1 LVRRG
6 DQTVLCESRSELPL
20 QVQRPI
26 VGPHGEAIVT
36 LLTPAGALLDG
47 DVVTLEVDC
56 GPGTD
61 VVLRQTGATR
71 LNRCTT
77 GGIDVQA
84 DFRVA
89 GDARLRVL
97 PYELIPFA
105 GARYAQ
111 TFRAHL
117 QEGAE
122 AAFLEIVAPGTLEL
136 PFAYADLAL
145 RLEAWL
151 GDDLAALDALR
162 VQPEPGEGA
171 DLKGDPGLPTRAG
184 LQGGSHSPAA
194 LGGYS
199 HFGTLILL
207 GPRFDQAAADCL
219 HHGFEEAAVQG
230 SASLLPSYGVG
241 ARFIGRSADALRRAV
256 RRATRDLSLF
266 GATGYD

>member
-1 LVRRG
+1 
-6 DQTVLCESRSELPL
+6 
-20 QVQRPI
+20 VQRPI
-26 VGPHGEAIVT
+26 VGPHGEAIIT

-105 GARYAQ
+105 GARYTQ

-122 AAFLEIVAPGTLEL
+122 AAFLEIVAPGTLES

-151 GDDLAALDALR
+151 GDELVALDAIR
-162 VQPEPGEGA
+162 IRPEQDDCE
-171 DLKGDPGLPTRAG
+171 RALAG
-184 LQGGSHSPAA
+184 F
-194 LGGYS
+194 S

-219 HHGFEEAAVQG
+219 HSGFEEAAVQG
-230 SASLLPSYGVG
+230 SASLLPSYGIGV
-241 ARFIGRSADALRRAV
+241 RFIGTSADALRRAV
-256 RRATRDLSLF
+256 RYATRDLSLF